1 MGKRLS
7 LEILNPR
14 GETEI
19 TYHKPAD
26 RVSDLNGKTI
36 GVIDNKKAGSREFL
50 NIIKRLLQE
59 TYADLKFVD
68 LSKNFNE
75 QHRMEKYSDSLM
87 GIDAA
92 IYSTGD

>member
-1 MGKRLS
+1 MQRELS

-14 GETEI
+14 GETDI
-19 TYHKPAD
+19 KDHKPAD
-26 RVSDLNGKTI
+26 RVSDQNGKTI
-36 GVIDNKKAGSREFL
+36 GVIDNRKAGSRDFL

-59 TYADLKFVD
+59 KYSGLKFVD

-75 QHRMEKYSDSLM
+75 QHRMEKYSDYLN

>member
-1 MGKRLS
+1 MGEEMR

-14 GETEI
+14 GEVEQD
-19 TYHKPAD
+19 YHKPAD
-26 RVSDLNGKTI
+26 RISDLNNKTI
-36 GVIDNKKAGSREFL
+36 GVIDNKKAGGRDFL
-50 NIIKRLLQE
+50 NIIKRLFEEKYSGL
-59 TYADLKFVD
+59 TFLD

-75 QHRMEKYSDSLM
+75 KHRMEKYFDKLQ